1 MRMRKPLIIVIL
13 TVAIIITSTVSS
25 LALPQKSSV
34 QEKAELLEKLKILT
48 GSNGDFRFND
58 KLSRSEA
65 ATFAVRILGKEI
77 HVLVNSST
85 YKKTNYPDVDANAWY
100 APYVGYCT
108 KEGILSGDA
117 KGNFNPNDYI
127 TEKSFL
133 KIILGVLEYEMNKD
147 YTWDS
152 VYKKAYEVGLVK
164 DLSYIMKTDDN
175 TEFKRADAVSILYNA
190 LTLKTSKSKRE
201 VFYNLI
207 DSGIITESDA
217 VKIGFIEEIDEE
229 ESKKEEE
236 EVDKIITKIEEIK
249 VLDETTI
256 SIHFNEEIKKIDKI
270 VIYEYFNAKKLLGL
284 QIETIDDN
292 YIIVKTD
299 KQTPGIEYEIKIT
312 GVEDMNGYVQDE
324 LYTSF
329 MSFTPDSIN
338 SNFFRLKKVEP
349 VNEKSVLLYFTHPIN
364 INIENTLYYKVYEGN
379 NIFADGEDNELLARI
394 YKASENSVMLS
405 LKNNSFTEGD
415 EYTIEIDGRI
425 TSAYGVELNDGE
437 GERIGFKA
445 KPGKQER
452 FKLDQIIPYDE
463 STVMLIFNKEINPFL
478 AQQIYNFYI
487 TDENGNPISIQK
499 ATTESTYET
508 SGEVLFVSI
517 NGKFKRNKLYYITIN
532 NLNDITRQEYIQEV
546 TYSFEAD
553 YDDKEELEITNI
565 EAINNQVIEVYFSLP
580 LDEESA
586 HDVNNYTIKAAKSSS
601 KIYPKAAYYD
611 RTEDPYKVVLYFSDE
626 DKLVGNRDY
635 ELQIN
640 KKFKDYMGNI
650 TTDYLKED
658 FTAVAKAKRNLS
670 IKEVVPIS
678 SSAIKLVFDEAI
690 AFDRTNL
697 SAENYLLEYNLNG
710 MSITEVPLSVLYY
723 NSKTI
728 ILKFSEMHYDM
739 PYSIKFNSIKD
750 YFGTTY
756 RVTAD
761 GTNYVEFELAEE
773 LR

>member
-1 MRMRKPLIIVIL
+1 MRMRKPLFIVVI
-13 TVAIIITSTVSS
+13 TVVLLISSTVSS
-25 LALPQKSSV
+25 LALPQKSSM

-299 KQTPGIEYEIKIT
+299 KQTPGIEYEIKM
-312 GVEDMNGYVQDE
+312 VV
-324 LYTSF
+324 S
-329 MSFTPDSIN
+329 
-338 SNFFRLKKVEP
+338 KK
-349 VNEKSVLLYFTHPIN
+349 L
-364 INIENTLYYKVYEGN
+364 
-379 NIFADGEDNELLARI
+379 
-394 YKASENSVMLS
+394 
-405 LKNNSFTEGD
+405 
-415 EYTIEIDGRI
+415 
-425 TSAYGVELNDGE
+425 
-437 GERIGFKA
+437 
-445 KPGKQER
+445 
-452 FKLDQIIPYDE
+452 
-463 STVMLIFNKEINPFL
+463 
-478 AQQIYNFYI
+478 
-487 TDENGNPISIQK
+487 
-499 ATTESTYET
+499 
-508 SGEVLFVSI
+508 
-517 NGKFKRNKLYYITIN
+517 
-532 NLNDITRQEYIQEV
+532 
-546 TYSFEAD
+546 
-553 YDDKEELEITNI
+553 
-565 EAINNQVIEVYFSLP
+565 
-580 LDEESA
+580 
-586 HDVNNYTIKAAKSSS
+586 
-601 KIYPKAAYYD
+601 
-611 RTEDPYKVVLYFSDE
+611 
-626 DKLVGNRDY
+626 
-635 ELQIN
+635 
-640 KKFKDYMGNI
+640 
-650 TTDYLKED
+650 
-658 FTAVAKAKRNLS
+658 
-670 IKEVVPIS
+670 
-678 SSAIKLVFDEAI
+678 
-690 AFDRTNL
+690 
-697 SAENYLLEYNLNG
+697 
-710 MSITEVPLSVLYY
+710 
-723 NSKTI
+723 
-728 ILKFSEMHYDM
+728 
-739 PYSIKFNSIKD
+739 
-750 YFGTTY
+750 
-756 RVTAD
+756 
-761 GTNYVEFELAEE
+761 
-773 LR
+773 